1 VSATRPAGE
10 ADPFRVLSWF
20 ERLAF
25 RTMRFVNQGAGS
37 GIAWFWQRRVITP
50 LVGQLVSR
58 RLQVHG
64 HEHLDGLPRDAPV
77 LLVANHRTF
86 FDLFIL
92 GWVFMREEKLRRKVS
107 FPVRS
112 NFFYENPLGL
122 LLGVVGTGGSMFPP
136 FFRSAEKKPMNR
148 VSLEILLSKLQ
159 SKGQMIGFHPEG
171 TRNKT
176 DDPYALLPAQPGAGE
191 LALKARP
198 LVVPAF
204 ILGMTNSFWTELK
217 ANLRGERPV
226 TAVFGAPIELPEAPP
241 DTRLSHHKR
250 CADLFRERIGA
261 LGEEVRALRGDAL
274 RSGSSPPA
282 SPGSSAT

>member
-1 VSATRPAGE
+1 MGE
-10 ADPFRVLSWF
+10 ARATVETDPFRVLGWF
-20 ERLAF
+20 ERFAF
-25 RTMRFVNQGAGS
+25 RAMRFVNQGAGS
-37 GIAWFWQRRVITP
+37 RIAWLWQRFVCTP
-50 LVGQLVSR
+50 VVGQLVTR
-58 RLQVHG
+58 RLQIHG
-64 HEHLDGLPRDAPV
+64 REHLDGLPRDAPV

-92 GWVFMREEKLRRKVS
+92 GWIFMREEKLRRRVS

-122 LLGVVGTGGSMFPP
+122 FLGVVGTGGSMFPP

-148 VSLEILLSKLQ
+148 VSLEILLSKLRT
-159 SKGQMIGFHPEG
+159 SGQMIGFHPEG

-176 DDPYALLPAQPGAGE
+176 DDPYTLLPAQPGAGE

-198 LVVPAF
+198 VVLPAF
-204 ILGMTNSFWTELK
+204 ILGMTNSVWTELK

-226 TAVFGAPIELPEAPP
+226 TAVFGAPIQLPEAPVE
-241 DTRLSHHKR
+241 TRLSHHKR
-250 CADLFRERIGA
+250 CADLLRERITE
-261 LGEEVRALRGDAL
+261 LGEQVRALRGDAL

>member
-1 VSATRPAGE
+1 VRQGPSIPET
-10 ADPFRVLSWF
+10 DPFRVLSWF

-37 GIAWFWQRRVITP
+37 RIAWLWQRFVCTP
-50 LVGQLVSR
+50 VVAQLVSR
-58 RLQVHG
+58 RLHIHG
-64 HEHLDGLPRDAPV
+64 REHLDRLPRDAPV

-92 GWVFMREEKLRRKVS
+92 GWIFMREEKLRRRVS

-136 FFRSAEKKPMNR
+136 FFRSAEKKAMNR
-148 VSLEILLSKLQ
+148 VSLEILLSKLRTR
-159 SKGQMIGFHPEG
+159 GQMIGFHPEG

-176 DDPYALLPAQPGAGE
+176 DDPYTLLPAQPGAGE

-198 LVVPAF
+198 VVLPAF
-204 ILGMTNSFWTELK
+204 ILGMTNSVWTELK

-226 TAVFGAPIELPEAPP
+226 TAVFGAPIELPDSPVE
-241 DTRLSHHKR
+241 TRLSQHKR
-250 CADLFRERIGA
+250 CADLFRQRITE
-261 LGEEVRALRGDAL
+261 LGEQVRELRGDSL

-282 SPGSSAT
+282 SPGSSAR

>member
-1 VSATRPAGE
+1 VSEVRATPE
-10 ADPFRVLSWF
+10 TDPFRVLNRF

-25 RTMRFVNQGAGS
+25 RAMRFVNQGAGS
-37 GIAWFWQRRVITP
+37 RIAWLWQRFVCTP
-50 LVGQLVSR
+50 VVGQLVSR
-58 RLQVHG
+58 RLQIHG
-64 HEHLDGLPRDAPV
+64 REHLDALPRDAPV
-77 LLVANHRTF
+77 LLIANHRTF

-92 GWVFMREEKLRRKVS
+92 GWIFMREAKLRRRVS

-148 VSLEILLSKLQ
+148 VSLEILLSKLRTQ
-159 SKGQMIGFHPEG
+159 GQMIGFHPEG

-176 DDPYALLPAQPGAGE
+176 ADPYTLLPAQPGAGE

-198 LVVPAF
+198 VVLPAF
-204 ILGMTNSFWTELK
+204 ILGMTNSVWTELK
-217 ANLRGERPV
+217 ANLRAERPV
-226 TAVFGAPIELPEAPP
+226 TALFGAPIELPEAPSE
-241 DTRLSHHKR
+241 TRLSHHKR
-250 CADLFRERIGA
+250 CADLFRDRIAA
-261 LGEEVRALRGDAL
+261 LGEEVRTLRGEAL